1 MKESNQI
8 NLGVAY
14 DYNSIMHYPDWAF
27 SNNGKPTLEAIGDS
41 VGAEIGQ
48 RDGLTAGD
56 IDQLNIHYGCN
67 DIVKR
72 SLTAERAAIAT
83 GRGKDRQGGKCAIR
97 FQKQKER
104 EERRKERK
112 ARRKERKESKKLER
126 QERKEQKEKGDKIWK
141 ENEMRDVFGSSL
153 NSLFFLSISYK
164 NIL

>member
-27 SNNGKPTLEAIGDS
+27 SNNGKPTLEAIGDA

-56 IDQLNIHYGCN
+56 IDQLNIYYGCN

-72 SLTAERAAIAT
+72 SLTTQRAAIAT

-104 EERRKERK
+104 EAKRK
-112 ARRKERKESKKLER
+112 
-126 QERKEQKEKGDKIWK
+126 QWK
-141 ENEMRDVFGSSL
+141 ENETLRKQERKKVKDKGNEEGKENEKKDVFE
-153 NSLFFLSISYK
+153 
-164 NIL
+164 

>member
-8 NLGVAY
+8 NLGVPY

-27 SNNGKPTLEAIGDS
+27 SNNGKPTLEAIGDA

-48 RDGLTAGD
+48 RDGLTSGD

-67 DIVKR
+67 DIMKR
-72 SLTAERAAIAT
+72 SLTAQRAAIAT

-104 EERRKERK
+104 EAKRKQW
-112 ARRKERKESKKLER
+112 KEKEKLRR
-126 QERKEQKEKGDKIWK
+126 QERKEQKDKRNEEGK
-141 ENEMRDVFGSSL
+141 ENTKKD
-153 NSLFFLSISYK
+153 FFE
-164 NIL
+164 

>member
-1 MKESNQI
+1 MKETNQVS
-8 NLGVAY
+8 LGVAY

-27 SNNGKPTLEAIGDS
+27 SNNGKPTLEATGDA

-72 SLTAERAAIAT
+72 SMTTQRAAIAT
-83 GRGKDRQGGKCAIR
+83 GKGKDRQGGKCAIR

-104 EERRKERK
+104 EAK
-112 ARRKERKESKKLER
+112 RKERKEDKKLEK
-126 QERKEQKEKGDKIWK
+126 QNGKE
-141 ENEMRDVFGSSL
+141 
-153 NSLFFLSISYK
+153 
-164 NIL
+164 